1 MADKILASVIRTVV
15 PVVVGLLVAGG
26 TRVGLHLTGDTFT
39 APITA
44 GVTAVYY
51 AGARWLE
58 VHVGPKWGWLL
69 GKAGAPKYPAQA
81 VAVIAPYV
89 ESEGALAHPP
99 VGSPPVDNPP
109 PARAPDSVSIG
120 WTAQQDDDPTKQV

>member
-26 TRVGLHLTGDTFT
+26 AKLGFHLTGDTFT

-44 GVTAVYY
+44 GVTAGYY

-69 GKAGAPKYPAQA
+69 GKVGAPVYPTPA
-81 VAVIAPYV
+81 
-89 ESEGALAHPP
+89 PP
-99 VGSPPVDNPP
+99 VAP
-109 PARAPDSVSIG
+109 PAKA
-120 WTAQQDDDPTKQV
+120 